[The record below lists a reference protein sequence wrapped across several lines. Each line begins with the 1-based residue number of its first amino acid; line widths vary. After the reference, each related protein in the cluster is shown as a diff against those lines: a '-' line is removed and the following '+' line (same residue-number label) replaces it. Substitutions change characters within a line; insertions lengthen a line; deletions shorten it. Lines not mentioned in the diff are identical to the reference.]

1 MFMGS
6 YKNSIDAKSRMIIP
20 SKYRDAL
27 GLKCVVTKGMDRC
40 LYIYPVD
47 EWDNFAAKLATLP
60 KADANARNFVRHFY
74 ADAEECEIDRQG
86 RITISQTL
94 RDYAGIQKELSTMG
108 TGEKIEVW
116 ARDVWENDENAVDM
130 DGAAIAEGM
139 EKYGI

>member
-27 GLKCVVTKGMDRC
+27 GLKCVVTKGIDRC

-74 ADAEECEIDRQG
+74 ANAEECEIDRQG

-116 ARDVWENDENAVDM
+116 ARDVWENDDNAVDM

>member
-27 GLKCVVTKGMDRC
+27 GLKCVVTKGIDRC

-74 ADAEECEIDRQG
+74 ANAEECEIDRQG

>member
-6 YKNSIDAKSRMIIP
+6 YKNSIDVKSRMIIP

-27 GLKCVVTKGMDRC
+27 GLKCVVTKGIDRC

-74 ADAEECEIDRQG
+74 ANAEECEIDRQG

-116 ARDVWENDENAVDM
+116 ARDVWENDDNAVDM

>member
-27 GLKCVVTKGMDRC
+27 GLKCVVTKGIDRC

-74 ADAEECEIDRQG
+74 ANAEECEIDRQG

-116 ARDVWENDENAVDM
+116 ARDVWENDDNAVDM
-130 DGAAIAEGM
+130 DGTAIAEGM